1 MVAGVPG
8 QRGFHACTHEDRN
21 KIWMALR
28 LQLVSSWPPLEL
40 ESPFGITADDHM
52 ILIALKV
59 AAGFQLAA
67 LGARVPVG

>member
-1 MVAGVPG
+1 MLAHM
-8 QRGFHACTHEDRN
+8 RTHEDRN

-28 LQLVSSWPPLEL
+28 LQSVSSWPPFEL
-40 ESPFGITADDHM
+40 DSPFGITADDHM
-52 ILIALKV
+52 IWIALKV